1 MVENIAEDIVLEE
14 YLSDDKLNIIL
25 DRVNGWIDNC
35 DSKVST
41 ILSSV
46 GIIAGIFLATDYVK
60 KIISI
65 IQTAYKCD
73 NVWARIYLMVS
84 AISVIL
90 LIIGVCM
97 LISTLFARVNSK
109 AFKKKNVKTESI
121 LFFSSIAQNESFP
134 KYLTKVRECSDAQL
148 KEDLISQIYICSLI
162 CDKKFGLYKC
172 GLLFSAIGFSLFVL
186 MMSIGVAVF

>member
-1 MVENIAEDIVLEE
+1 
-14 YLSDDKLNIIL
+14 
-25 DRVNGWIDNC
+25 
-35 DSKVST
+35 
-41 ILSSV
+41 
-46 GIIAGIFLATDYVK
+46 
-60 KIISI
+60 
-65 IQTAYKCD
+65 
-73 NVWARIYLMVS
+73 
-84 AISVIL
+84 
-90 LIIGVCM
+90 M

-148 KEDLISQIYICSLI
+148 KEDLICQIYICSLI

-172 GLLFSAIGFSLFVL
+172 GLLFSVIGFSLFVL

>member
-41 ILSSV
+41 ILSGV

-84 AISVIL
+84 AISIIF

-97 LISTLFARVNSK
+97 LISTLFARVNPK
-109 AFKKKNVKTESI
+109 AFEKKNTTYYRIAHWAGSCARI
-121 LFFSSIAQNESFP
+121 LFYKQEHGDNPFLPQHDDPLQCLFQRDRKLQRAAQ
-134 KYLTKVRECSDAQL
+134 RDG
-148 KEDLISQIYICSLI
+148 
-162 CDKKFGLYKC
+162 KKL
-172 GLLFSAIGFSLFVL
+172 
-186 MMSIGVAVF
+186 

>member
-1 MVENIAEDIVLEE
+1 
-14 YLSDDKLNIIL
+14 
-25 DRVNGWIDNC
+25 
-35 DSKVST
+35 
-41 ILSSV
+41 
-46 GIIAGIFLATDYVK
+46 
-60 KIISI
+60 
-65 IQTAYKCD
+65 
-73 NVWARIYLMVS
+73 
-84 AISVIL
+84 
-90 LIIGVCM
+90 M

-109 AFKKKNVKTESI
+109 AFEKKNIKTESI